1 MANLNCVINSIFDGS
16 YRYSVIQ
23 RVYRYGNSIATDS
36 PVTSTKFLD
45 IPINTNNFEL
55 PLFMYW
61 ACLNA
66 LTGNTIPDIISA
78 RLVSYGLKSNY
89 KTTESIMKDALSTS
103 FEYKLIQV
111 NVGNTSYY
119 VTYGA
124 VFDKDFKPLMML
136 LWNMNNISTTDTP
149 RYSLEPICR
158 VDPVLYVDKKDA
170 IQKFIAGKFITTVLQ
185 SYVRLP
191 RQAPL
196 PINYSNS
203 NYLTP
208 KVEITPLRFNIRS
221 VSTPSIST
229 DNEAL
234 LQLAIDNVEELMQYN
249 CY

>member
-1 MANLNCVINSIFDGS
+1 MANLNCIINSIFDGS
-16 YRYSVIQ
+16 YRYSAI
-23 RVYRYGNSIATDS
+23 RKLYRYNAPIETDS
-36 PVTSTKFLD
+36 PVTSTKFMD
-45 IPINTNNFEL
+45 IPINTNSFEL

-61 ACLNA
+61 ACANV
-66 LTGNTIPDIISA
+66 LTGDTIPDVISA
-78 RLVSYGLKSNY
+78 KLVSYGLKSDY

-111 NVGNTSYY
+111 NVSNTSYY

-124 VFDKDFKPLMML
+124 LFDKDFKPLMML
-136 LWNMNNISTTDTP
+136 LWNMNNISTDDTP

-185 SYVRLP
+185 SYAHVP
-191 RQAPL
+191 RQAL
-196 PINYSNS
+196 PIIYSDS
-203 NYLTP
+203 NYITP
-208 KVEITPLRFNIRS
+208 KVEIAPLRFNIRS

-234 LQLAIDNVEELMQYN
+234 LQLAIDNVEELMQCN